1 MSLSSKNCINSF
13 FSLLLPAVCAE
24 QPSGGE
30 EHAAAEPSAGLRSAP
45 GSGGHADRGPRD
57 SLGENQRA
65 ASIWE

>member
-1 MSLSSKNCINSF
+1 M
-13 FSLLLPAVCAE
+13 CAE

-45 GSGGHADRGPRD
+45 GSGGHADCGPRD